1 MFWHRLSALSI
12 RTLHPST
19 LFNRTGVLAQNCLE
33 NIPTGRTN
41 FFSFFPIHAY
51 YLSEMKLKADRHL
64 CGKSESLLCRMAVLM
79 MVMMSTQ
86 EPPLQ
91 QKYCVHQQRPHI
103 SSFAPYHG
111 HTYATT
117 TTALRL
123 NSLFYSIPYL
133 EGLRIGNYQLSV
145 KLSYARYIWC
155 SKSLVNAYSV
165 TKIEHLQNANSV

>member
-1 MFWHRLSALSI
+1 MGCAQQQVTKRPSKWLHIPSGMVSDKWKKNVYEKLMFWHRLSALSI

-86 EPPLQ
+86 EPPL
-91 QKYCVHQQRPHI
+91 
-103 SSFAPYHG
+103 
-111 HTYATT
+111 
-117 TTALRL
+117 
-123 NSLFYSIPYL
+123 
-133 EGLRIGNYQLSV
+133 
-145 KLSYARYIWC
+145 
-155 SKSLVNAYSV
+155 
-165 TKIEHLQNANSV
+165 